1 MADKSTVLIVD
12 DEIVSR
18 YTVEVLLESE
28 GYNLIFA
35 ESGEES
41 LRKAEEIIPDLMLLD
56 VMMPGMDGFEVCQRL
71 RTNPKLAELPIV
83 MITAL
88 DDRESRL
95 RGLEV
100 GADDFMSKPFDRAE
114 LRARVRTITRLNRY
128 RRLIETEEQLVYLAN
143 YDVLTGLPNRNL
155 VLEHLRQSIE
165 NASHSKTTFALMSLD
180 LDGVQIINESLGHNF
195 GDLLLKEIAHRLR
208 HLSLPKGT
216 ITARMAGDEFL
227 LILQTT
233 QNAIKEASHVAQDLL
248 ESIRQPISLAKQH
261 EIVITASVGISIYPS
276 DGEDT
281 QNLLRNANI
290 AMSRAKLQGKNNY
303 QFFKIEMN
311 EAAVKRLVFENQLR
325 KVLEREEL
333 CLYYQPQIE
342 LISKRVA
349 GLEAL
354 LRWENTTLGGMI
366 SPDRFIPIAEEMG
379 LIVPIGEWVLQTAC
393 KQGKEWLEQGL
404 PPVRIAV
411 NISSRQFQQPG
422 LLAKIKEILEYTRF
436 PAELLEVEVTESLF
450 IGDDSVRNCYKMLK
464 ELQEMGVKIAIDDF
478 GTGYS
483 ALNYLKRFPVNTLKI
498 DRSFIKDICV
508 DKDDAA
514 ITTAIIA
521 MAHSLNLSIIA
532 EGVEEVEQLAFLHF
546 HKCEMAQ
553 GYLFSP
559 PVPAKQIEKILTG
572 GSIFQTI
579 STRS

>member
-35 ESGEES
+35 ESGEEA
-41 LRKAEEIIPDLMLLD
+41 LRKAEEVVPDLMLLD
-56 VMMPGMDGFEVCQRL
+56 VMMPGMDGFEVCLHL

-95 RGLEV
+95 RGIEV

-128 RRLIETEEQLVYLAN
+128 RRLVETEEQLVYLAN

-155 VLEHLRQSIE
+155 VLEHLRQTIE
-165 NASHSKTTFALMSLD
+165 NASHSHSTFALMSLD
-180 LDGVQIINESLGHNF
+180 LDGIQIINESLGHNF
-195 GDLLLKEIAHRLR
+195 GDQLLREVAYRLR
-208 HLSLPKGT
+208 SLHAPKGT

-233 QNAIKEASHVAQDLL
+233 QNPIKEASHVAQELL
-248 ESIRQPISLAKQH
+248 ETIRQPITLEKQH
-261 EIVITASVGISIYPS
+261 EVVITASVGISIYPS

-281 QNLLRNANI
+281 QNLLRNANV
-290 AMSRAKLQGKNNY
+290 ARSRAKAQGKNNY
-303 QFFKIEMN
+303 QFFKVEMN
-311 EAAVKRLVFENQLR
+311 DAAVKRLVFENQLR
-325 KVLEREEL
+325 KVLERDEL
-333 CLYYQPQIE
+333 RLYYQPQIE
-342 LISKRVA
+342 LVGKRVA

-354 LRWENTTLGGMI
+354 LRWENTELGGMVP
-366 SPDRFIPIAEEMG
+366 PDRFIPLAEEMG
-379 LIVPIGEWVLQTAC
+379 LIVPIGEWVLHTAC
-393 KQGKEWLEQGL
+393 QQGKDWLDRGL

-411 NISSRQFQQPG
+411 NISSRQFQQSS
-422 LLAKIKEILEYTRF
+422 LLSKIQEILEYTHF
-436 PAELLEVEVTESLF
+436 PPTLLELEVTESLF
-450 IGDDSVRNCYKMLK
+450 IGDESAHNCYKVLK
-464 ELQEMGVKIAIDDF
+464 ELQEMGVQIAIDDF

-498 DRSFIKDICV
+498 DRSFIKDICI

-559 PVPAKQIEKILTG
+559 PVPAQCIESILTRE
-572 GSIFQTI
+572 SIFQ
-579 STRS
+579 SAPYS